1 MSRTH
6 SSKWRKQYFLAI
18 MSSVVLVGVGRRIT
32 VGDVVNVAVFN
43 HVVSVEA
50 ARGIGGGSTAASPP
64 VRARNRQQ
72 SVLCSR
78 AAVFCRVVSLILSPT
93 SNPTLIKYLIDIL
106 NSPIVPVVT
115 TESDL
120 GSFLEGRGC
129 CMDLLG
135 CSLDN
140 LACLDTLHIS
150 RSIFSNSEINELV
163 GFPFVSISLG
173 CLAAAASSNMLSIVD
188 SVAALSCE
196 AYGCYSEPFDS
207 AYFELNKPHRGL
219 LLTAHNLRLLLEGS
233 KRMNSCNSD
242 TMVLAAGLHSTP
254 QVVGPCRDAIASSIK

>member
-1 MSRTH
+1 MS
-6 SSKWRKQYFLAI
+6 S
-18 MSSVVLVGVGRRIT
+18 SSVVLVGAGRRIT

-43 HVVSVEA
+43 HMVSVEA
-50 ARGIGGGSTAASPP
+50 ARGTGDGSTAASSPL

-78 AAVFCRVVSLILSPT
+78 AAVFCRVVSLLLSPT
-93 SNPTLIKYLIDIL
+93 ANATLVKYLVDIL
-106 NSPIVPVVT
+106 NSAIVPVVI

-120 GSFLEGRGC
+120 GSFLEGRGR

-150 RSIFSNSEINELV
+150 RSIFSSSEINELL
-163 GFPFVSISLG
+163 GYPFVSISMG
-173 CLAAAASSNMLSIVD
+173 CLAAAASSNLLSIVD

-207 AYFELNKPHRGL
+207 THFELNRPHRGL
-219 LLTAHNLRLLLEGS
+219 LLTAHNLRLLLDGS
-233 KRMNSCNSD
+233 KRMNSCSSD
-242 TMVLAAGLHSTP
+242 TMVLAAGLHNTP
-254 QVVGPCRDAIASSIK
+254 QVVGPCRDAVASSIK